1 MDPDNDTREKI
12 MKAIRLWNT
21 LRCIYFTFLIIMAAD
36 VMMLSYW
43 QWSKHEWYHSIAIS
57 DTLASLIFYLFTI
70 CVDLYLFQMGCS
82 VLDLIK
88 N

>member
-21 LRCIYFTFLIIMAAD
+21 LRCIYFTFLIIMATD

-43 QWSKHEWYHSIAIS
+43 
-57 DTLASLIFYLFTI
+57 
-70 CVDLYLFQMGCS
+70 
-82 VLDLIK
+82 
-88 N
+88 